1 MNRVKVVGQ
10 KKNHKVTLYTLSTCV
25 WCKKTKQ
32 LLKDNKI
39 EYEYFDLDTMDPQ
52 DRQEAMNDIQAR
64 GLRVSVP
71 IMIIDDNQVITGYKE
86 DSIREA
92 LGI

>member
-1 MNRVKVVGQ
+1 LNRVKVAGQ
-10 KKNHKVTLYTLSTCV
+10 KNDHKVTLYTLSTCV

-39 EYEYFDLDTMDPQ
+39 EYEYFDLDTADPQ
-52 DRQEAMNDIQAR
+52 DRQEAMKDIQAR

-71 IMIIDDNQVITGYKE
+71 IMIIDDDQAITGYKE

>member
-1 MNRVKVVGQ
+1 MNGVKVAGQ

-39 EYEYFDLDTMDPQ
+39 EYEYFDLDTADPQ
-52 DRQEAMNDIQAR
+52 DRQEAMNDIQTR

>member
-1 MNRVKVVGQ
+1 MNRVKVDGQ

-39 EYEYFDLDTMDPQ
+39 EYEYFDLDTADTQ

-71 IMIIDDNQVITGYKE
+71 IIIIDDNQVITGYKE
-86 DSIREA
+86 DSIKEA